1 MLPFE
6 FIVIGVPVSHQTK
19 NRARL
24 QTWRTQVRNAAQALW
39 PPEASPVTVQVR
51 MRIVYYYDGA
61 PLDIDNML
69 KPIQDALNGLVYED
83 DRQVSDLVVGK
94 RSLNGSYRVRGMSL
108 ALARGFVNGTD
119 FIHVLIEEAPDHQE
133 LL

>member
-6 FIVIGVPVSHQTK
+6 FIVVGIPISHQTK

-24 QTWRTQVRNAAQALW
+24 RAWQAQVRTAAQARW
-39 PPEASPVTVQVR
+39 PSGTPPVVVNVR

-61 PLDIDNML
+61 SLDTDNMI
-69 KPIQDALNGLVYED
+69 KPIQDALNGLVFED
-83 DRQVSDLVVGK
+83 DQQVTDLVAGK
-94 RSLNGSYRVRGMSL
+94 RSLNGSYRVRGMSQVL
-108 ALARGFVNGTD
+108 ATGFVNGTD
-119 FIHVLIEEAPDHQE
+119 FIYVLVEEAPDQQE